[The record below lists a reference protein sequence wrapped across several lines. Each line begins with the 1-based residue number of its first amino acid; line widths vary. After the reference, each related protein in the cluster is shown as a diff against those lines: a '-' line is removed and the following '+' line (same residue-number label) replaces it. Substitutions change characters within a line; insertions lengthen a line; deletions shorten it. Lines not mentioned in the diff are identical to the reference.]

1 MATAWHPRGIK
12 FDESERGGHEEMTSQ
27 LDKLDGKQLDLLHEE
42 NMGKT
47 LNKFQYQ
54 TVQQIL
60 DKLDKKN

>member
-12 FDESERGGHEEMTSQ
+12 VDESERGGHEEMTSQ
-27 LDKLDGKQLDLLHEE
+27 VNKLDGKKLNKLDEE
-42 NMGKT
+42 NTRKK

-60 DKLDKKN
+60 DKLGEKS